1 MIPAVSYDDA
11 IHRRAEEVSA
21 NNTLPDDY
29 PERVADRLQGH
40 TVSQREKFEAWQT
53 LGDFYAD
60 TLANPK
66 TPAAVHNV
74 LNHELDLLTD
84 RAGLHITSPEVLR
97 LLYPMLRDHAER
109 READKR

>member
-1 MIPAVSYDDA
+1 MRQAGREAVCIMHLQGGDA
-11 IHRRAEEVSA
+11 WTSLLSRCAEEVSA
-21 NNTLPDDY
+21 NNTLPEDY

-40 TVSQREKFEAWQT
+40 LVSQREKFEAWQT

-97 LLYPMLRDHAER
+97 LL
-109 READKR
+109 